1 MPGGPQ
7 IGGSLN
13 PWGPQFGG
21 PKPRGSPVGERRGK
35 PVQGMP
41 SLKAAQGVSKLK
53 GTLID

>member
-41 SLKAAQGVSKLK
+41 SLKAAQGVSQLK